1 MPIMSR
7 KFGIAAVTAI
17 AVAAGSLARP
27 APVGVV
33 VGMAVDGMAVDGTV
47 HAGMLAAGTVEVG
60 VGVALDG
67 D

>member
-1 MPIMSR
+1 MPSQQLQSR
-7 KFGIAAVTAI
+7 
-17 AVAAGSLARP
+17 SLARP

-33 VGMAVDGMAVDGTV
+33 AGMEADGTAVDGMAEVGTAEV
-47 HAGMLAAGTVEVG
+47 GMVAAGTVEVG

>member
-1 MPIMSR
+1 MPSR
-7 KFGIAAVTAI
+7 QLQSR
-17 AVAAGSLARP
+17 SLARP

-33 VGMAVDGMAVDGTV
+33 VGTAVDGMAEAGTV
-47 HAGMLAAGTVEVG
+47 QAGTVAAGTVEVG